1 MIQLLTFYV
10 LYAERCGGDIE
21 MKNFKNILV
30 TYVKPTNKETAFNMG
45 LSLAKSNSSKLSVVE
60 FLSADQ
66 PELLF
71 FKTKKNK
78 EKEEKQKRIVEDAL
92 KKFEEK
98 AKQENIKLN
107 TSFQSTENLVDSILQ
122 YVESNKIDLLIVDHP
137 HMSHSEET
145 HYNDM
150 VSAIHDEVHCNML
163 TLK

>member
-1 MIQLLTFYV
+1 MKTF
-10 LYAERCGGDIE
+10 D
-21 MKNFKNILV
+21 NILV
-30 TYVKPTNKETAFNMG
+30 TYVKPTNKETAFDMG
-45 LSLAKSNSSKLSVVE
+45 LSLAKTSNAQLSVVE
-60 FLSADQ
+60 FMQEDQ
-66 PELLF
+66 PEFLF

-78 EKEEKQKRIVEDAL
+78 KKEKEQEQVVLDAL

-98 AKQENIKLN
+98 AKQENVKLK
-107 TSFQSTENLVDSILQ
+107 TSYQSTEALVDSILQ
-122 YVESNKIDLLIVDHP
+122 YVQSNKIDLLIVDHP